1 MNPRYTFTPTIV
13 RDLMDVEGLTTLPP
27 AVAERLRQQAP
38 VRSTHYS
45 TRIEG
50 NRLTLAEAEQV
61 VLSGRR
67 FPGRERDVREVQNY
81 YRALQRVEEW
91 AAQQT
96 HPHHNYYEG
105 RAEADL
111 TGWVAYFARSMA
123 AVFRRVA
130 DEVRAQA
137 GQPAAPEPPQSLS
150 IIPLL
155 ATECTQ

>member
-67 FPGRERDVREVQNY
+67 SKRIRTTTITR
-81 YRALQRVEEW
+81 
-91 AAQQT
+91 
-96 HPHHNYYEG
+96 
-105 RAEADL
+105 
-111 TGWVAYFARSMA
+111 
-123 AVFRRVA
+123 
-130 DEVRAQA
+130 
-137 GQPAAPEPPQSLS
+137 AAPTP
-150 IIPLL
+150 
-155 ATECTQ
+155 T

>member
-27 AVAERLRQQAP
+27 AVAERLRQQAR

-67 FPGRERDVREVQNY
+67 SKRIRTTTITR
-81 YRALQRVEEW
+81 
-91 AAQQT
+91 
-96 HPHHNYYEG
+96 
-105 RAEADL
+105 
-111 TGWVAYFARSMA
+111 
-123 AVFRRVA
+123 
-130 DEVRAQA
+130 
-137 GQPAAPEPPQSLS
+137 AAPTPTSRVGWLISSAAWRRSFNAWRMRCAHRLVNRQRPSRPSLS
-150 IIPLL
+150 ALSRYSLRNGRGSP
-155 ATECTQ
+155 TG